1 MTMASSES
9 NSNLWSEI
17 RESVGEYCDEHAPA
31 GDWHISRDPC
41 NADVLAFNFFF
52 PLRQDTE
59 GLSDALSTLR
69 GLRTLAD
76 SLDLVLPTVTEAIG
90 ASELRPASNVVISFR
105 DDAGTGL
112 LLLKCTFKETDLGAC
127 TAHTTLSLSDGHNGR
142 APDGAACSASW
153 CGHCLT
159 RLPGSR
165 RNSSANAARQTCP
178 FAEGGHQAM
187 RGLLLAR
194 TMVEAWNADT
204 VEFGL
209 ICDSRNT
216 ALRSRVRHWNSRV
229 HLMSWSYQEI
239 LSALSDTRAQPMRAW
254 RAFLRARYG
263 LVPAASRGLVGTR
276 HANMSGQPVQ
286 DAWRGRL

>member
-9 NSNLWSEI
+9 NSSLWCEI

-31 GDWHISRDPC
+31 GDWHISRDLFSS
-41 NADVLAFNFFF
+41 DVLAFSFFF

-59 GLSDALSTLR
+59 GLSRALSAIR
-69 GLRTLAD
+69 GLPTVVD
-76 SLDLVLPTVTEAIG
+76 SLDLVPPTVTEAIG

-127 TAHTTLSLSDGHNGR
+127 PSHTGLLLSDGHNGR
-142 APDGAACSASW
+142 APAEGACSASW
-153 CGHCLT
+153 CGPYLP

-165 RNSSANAARQTCP
+165 RKSSANAARGTCP
-178 FAEGGHQAM
+178 FAEGGYQAM
-187 RGLLLAR
+187 RGLMLAR

-209 ICDSRNT
+209 VCDSRNT
-216 ALRSRVRHWNSRV
+216 ALRSWVRHWNSRV

-239 LSALSDTRAQPMRAW
+239 LSALSGSRAQPMRAW

-263 LVPAASRGLVGTR
+263 LVPAVSRDAVGTR
-276 HANMSGQPVQ
+276 HADTSGQPAQ
-286 DAWRGRL
+286 DAW